1 MALYFGTFNPMHA
14 GHLAIL
20 NYLRRKAFNEVRM
33 VVSPES
39 PFKFGS
45 DQTAEDRL
53 AAVRAKVAELCPDVA
68 VSDVEFHLPKPN
80 YTINTLRA
88 LQQAEPDTEFVIA
101 MGADNIAGIERWRE
115 WEEIV
120 SNFEIWVYPRK
131 GYYVKRKCK
140 KYGAK
145 YLEDAKLVN
154 ISSTQ
159 IREGRANKDLLI

>member
-20 NYLRRKAFNEVRM
+20 NYLRHKAFNGVRM

-39 PFKFGS
+39 PFKLGS

>member
-1 MALYFGTFNPMHA
+1 MALFFGTFNPMHA

-39 PFKFGS
+39 PFKLGS
-45 DQTAEDRL
+45 DQTAEERL
-53 AAVRAKVAELCPDVA
+53 EAVRAKVAELCPDVK
-68 VSDVEFHLPKPN
+68 VSDIEFHLPKPN
-80 YTINTLRA
+80 YTINTLRK
-88 LQQAEPDTEFVIA
+88 LQEEEPDTEFVIA

-120 SNFEIWVYPRK
+120 NNFEIWVYPRK
-131 GYYVKRKCK
+131 GCYVKRKCK

-145 YLEDAKLVN
+145 YLADAQLVN

-159 IREGRANKDLLI
+159 IREGKADKNLMI